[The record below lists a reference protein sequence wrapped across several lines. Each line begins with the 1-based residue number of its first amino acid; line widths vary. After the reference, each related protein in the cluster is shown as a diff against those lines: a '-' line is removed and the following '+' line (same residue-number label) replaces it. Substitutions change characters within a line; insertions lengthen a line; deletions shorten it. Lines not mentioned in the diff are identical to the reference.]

1 MQELLEAIQHDSL
14 VKMKKLLES
23 GKIDLTQEVIIGDEY
38 ELDEPDETNILFWSI
53 REGASLEAIEL
64 LVEYGVDITQTDRD
78 GICALDMA
86 IKFKREDLVEYCI
99 AKGIDPNTTKRKSG
113 MLPIL
118 LAACFRDTSMVE
130 ILLKN
135 GVDINATDGRGMSAM
150 DYAKKL
156 GQKKMLEYLESKG
169 AKHSIYT

>member
-1 MQELLEAIQHDSL
+1 MQELLEAIKHDSL
-14 VKMKKLLES
+14 VKMRKLLES
-23 GKIDLTQEVIIGDEY
+23 GKIDLTQEVIIGEEY

-86 IKFKREDLVEYCI
+86 IKFKREDIVEYCI
-99 AKGIDPNTTKRKSG
+99 EKGIDPNTTKRKSG

-118 LAACFRDTSMVE
+118 LASCFRDTSMVD

-169 AKHSIYT
+169 AKHSVYK